1 MRICKLT
8 IATVVLFISA
18 LPSEVHAGDS
28 IGGSSTSTAGITGNQ
43 IMAGIQYGATP
54 GSSGASEDCEWSI
67 AIPHDSHSGN
77 GTAVQKVSGGMT
89 YRLFEYTCLNR
100 SPATTFHWIPQVST
114 AQLAQQA
121 TSVVYDNIPAPW
133 GNFAPP
139 AQRGVV
145 KLGTWFWVNPLM
157 WVPVSATAGVPTP
170 AGYIS
175 VTTTAT
181 PKKLIF
187 DPGDEALGSGPVT
200 CDGPG
205 LPWIEMFG
213 DHMTSKCMN
222 TYSHSS
228 SMHPSGAF
236 PAKLSVQWHITYTTN
251 LGARGTV
258 GDFTFAANHQI
269 VVREVQALVT
279 N

>member
-1 MRICKLT
+1 MWIRKLT
-8 IATVVLFISA
+8 ITTLVLYTCATPGTVF
-18 LPSEVHAGDS
+18 AGDS
-28 IGGSSTSTAGITGNQ
+28 IGGSSTSTAAVNGNQ
-43 IMAGIQYGATP
+43 IMAGIQFGAAP
-54 GSSGASEDCEWSI
+54 GSANTSEDCEWSI
-67 AIPHDSHSGN
+67 AIPHDAHSGN
-77 GTAVQKVSGGMT
+77 ETMVEKVSGGIT

-100 SPATTFHWIPQVST
+100 KPATTFHWIPQVST
-114 AQLAQQA
+114 TQLAQQA

-139 AQRGVV
+139 AERAIV

-157 WVPVSATAGVPTP
+157 WVPIKATAGVPTP

-187 DPGDEALGSGPVT
+187 DPGDGALGSGPVT

-213 DHMTSKCMN
+213 DRMSSKCMY

-236 PAKLSVQWHITYTTN
+236 PAKLSVQWHITFTTN
-251 LGARGTV
+251 FGSSGTV
-258 GDFTFAANHQI
+258 GDVTFAASHQI

-279 N
+279 H

>member
-1 MRICKLT
+1 MG
-8 IATVVLFISA
+8 AV
-18 LPSEVHAGDS
+18 PNEVHAGDS
-28 IGGSSTSTAGITGNQ
+28 IGGSSTSSAGINGNQ
-43 IMAGIQYGATP
+43 IMAGIQFGATP
-54 GSSGASEDCEWSI
+54 GSSDATEDCEWSL
-67 AIPHDSHSGN
+67 AIPHDSHTGN
-77 GTAVQKVSGGMT
+77 QTMVQKVSGGMS
-89 YRLFEYTCLNR
+89 YQLFEYTCLDR
-100 SPATTFHWIPQVST
+100 TPATTFHWIPQVST
-114 AQLAQQA
+114 TQLAQQA
-121 TSVVYDNIPAPW
+121 ASVVYDNIPAPW

-187 DPGDEALGSGPVT
+187 DPGDGSLGTGPVT

-205 LPWIEMFG
+205 LPWIEIFG
-213 DHMTSKCMN
+213 DRMNSKCMY

-228 SMHPSGAF
+228 SMHPSGVF
-236 PAKLSVQWHITYTTN
+236 PAKLSVQWHVSYTTN
-251 LGARGTV
+251 FGARGTI
-258 GDFTFAANHQI
+258 GDFTFAASHQLL
-269 VVREVQALVT
+269 VREVQALVT
-279 N
+279 G

>member
-1 MRICKLT
+1 MWIRKLT
-8 IATVVLFISA
+8 IATVVVFLGA
-18 LPSEVHAGDS
+18 LSSEAHAGDS

-67 AIPHDSHSGN
+67 AIPHDAHSGN
-77 GTAVQKVSGGMT
+77 GTAVQKVLGGTT

-100 SPATTFHWIPQVST
+100 TPATTFHWIPQVST

-139 AQRGVV
+139 ARRGVV

-187 DPGDEALGSGPVT
+187 DPGDGALGSGPVT

-205 LPWIEMFG
+205 LPWLEMFG
-213 DHMTSKCMN
+213 DTMSSKCMY

-228 SMHPSGAF
+228 SLHPSGAF
-236 PAKLSVQWHITYTTN
+236 PAKLSVQWHITYTTS
-251 LGARGTV
+251 LGVRGTV
-258 GDFTFAANHQI
+258 GDFTFAASHQI
-269 VVREVQALVT
+269 VVREVQALVS

>member
-1 MRICKLT
+1 MWIRKLI
-8 IATVVLFISA
+8 IATVFVFIGV
-18 LPSEVHAGDS
+18 LPSETHAGDS

-43 IMAGIQYGATP
+43 IMAGIQYGAAP

-67 AIPHDSHSGN
+67 AVPHDAHSGN
-77 GTAVQKVSGGMT
+77 GTEVQKVSGGMT
-89 YRLFEYTCLNR
+89 YRLFEYTCFNR
-100 SPATTFHWIPQVST
+100 TPATTFHWIPQVST
-114 AQLAQQA
+114 AELAQQA
-121 TSVVYDNIPAPW
+121 TSIVYDNIPAPW

-139 AQRGVV
+139 AHRGVV

-187 DPGDEALGSGPVT
+187 DPGDGALGSGPVT

-205 LPWIEMFG
+205 LPWLEMFG
-213 DHMTSKCMN
+213 DRMNSKCMY

-228 SMHPSGAF
+228 SMHPTGAF
-236 PAKLSVQWHITYTTN
+236 PAKLSVQWHFTYTTS
-251 LGARGTV
+251 LGTRGTV
-258 GDFTFAANHQI
+258 GDFTFAASHQI
-269 VVREVQALVT
+269 AVREVQALVT

>member
-1 MRICKLT
+1 MWIRKLT
-8 IATVVLFISA
+8 SATVVVFIGV
-18 LPSEVHAGDS
+18 LPSEAHAGDS

-43 IMAGIQYGATP
+43 IMAGIQYGATA

-67 AIPHDSHSGN
+67 AIPHDAHSGN
-77 GTAVQKVSGGMT
+77 GTAVQKVLGGTT

-100 SPATTFHWIPQVST
+100 TPATTFHWIPQVST

-187 DPGDEALGSGPVT
+187 DPGDGALGSGPVS

-213 DHMTSKCMN
+213 DTMSSKCMY
-222 TYSHSS
+222 TYAHSS

-236 PAKLSVQWHITYTTN
+236 PAKLSVQWHITYTTS
-251 LGARGTV
+251 LGVRGTV
-258 GDFTFAANHQI
+258 GDFTFAASHQI

>member
-1 MRICKLT
+1 MRIRKLK
-8 IATVVLFISA
+8 IALVVLCIGAMPTEA
-18 LPSEVHAGDS
+18 LAGDS
-28 IGGSSTSTAGITGNQ
+28 IGGGSTSTAGIAGNQ
-43 IMAGIQYGATP
+43 IMAGIQYGAAP
-54 GSSGASEDCEWSI
+54 GSSGSSQDCEWSI
-67 AIPHDSHSGN
+67 AIPHDAHTGN
-77 GTAVQKVSGGMT
+77 GTLVEKVSGGIS

-100 SPATTFHWIPQVST
+100 NPATTFHWIPQVST
-114 AQLAQQA
+114 AQLAEQA

-139 AQRGVV
+139 AKRGVV

-187 DPGDEALGSGPVT
+187 DPGDGSLGSGPVT

-205 LPWIEMFG
+205 LPWIEIFG
-213 DHMTSKCMN
+213 DHMKSKCMY
-222 TYSHSS
+222 TYTHSS

-236 PAKLSVQWHITYTTN
+236 PATLSVQWHITYTTN
-251 LGARGTV
+251 FGARGTV
-258 GDFTFAANHQI
+258 GDFTFAASHQL